1 MYIYDCTFMETN
13 NSAHSTPKK
22 IKTPKLFIKKKRK
35 NPKVK
40 YKLYWSQLA
49 QYFPI
54 SFTSSTVSK
63 PMVEGNNIYAM
74 WIVHDAQPV
83 SVKNAIYA
91 ETMLE
96 K

>member
-1 MYIYDCTFMETN
+1 METK

-22 IKTPKLFIKKKRK
+22 IKTPKLFIKKKK
-35 NPKVK
+35 KKPKVE

-63 PMVEGNNIYAM
+63 TMVEGNNIYAM
-74 WIVHDAQPV
+74 
-83 SVKNAIYA
+83 
-91 ETMLE
+91 
-96 K
+96 

>member
-1 MYIYDCTFMETN
+1 METN

-22 IKTPKLFIKKKRK
+22 VKTPKLFIEEKKKRK
-35 NPKVK
+35 KPKVQ

-63 PMVEGNNIYAM
+63 TMVEGNDIYA
-74 WIVHDAQPV
+74 I
-83 SVKNAIYA
+83 
-91 ETMLE
+91 
-96 K
+96 